1 MIGCSVTNI
10 SFFSCTQSIRPDARA
25 SSIRQTARVQDE
37 VSLVSFAC
45 LLDRHTHILTEIQS
59 SLGQSG
65 LKVSQIILGAMSYG
79 SSKWQ
84 DWVLDEEQ
92 ALWVYL
98 NLCYL
103 KRQVHS

>member
-1 MIGCSVTNI
+1 MTHPN
-10 SFFSCTQSIRPDARA
+10 PDPG
-25 SSIRQTARVQDE
+25 
-37 VSLVSFAC
+37 
-45 LLDRHTHILTEIQS
+45 IQS

-92 ALWVYL
+92 AL
-98 NLCYL
+98 
-103 KRQVHS
+103 